1 MSGNSVYLGNP
12 NLKKADVQQNWTK
25 KSVEE
30 YTKCMEDPTYF
41 IQNYVKIVSI
51 DEGLVPF
58 SLWDFQKEII
68 DTFHNNRFTICK
80 LPRQSGKSTT
90 IIAYLLHYVLF
101 NPTVNVAILANKA
114 AVARDLLSR
123 LQLAYE
129 HLPKWLQQGVMSW
142 NKGSLE
148 LENGS
153 KILASSTSASAV
165 RGGSYNIIFL
175 DEFAY
180 VPSNVAEQ
188 FFSSVYPTI
197 SSGKTS
203 KVMIVSTP
211 HGMNMFY
218 KMWTD
223 SENKRNSYI
232 PIEVHW
238 SQVPGRDVTW
248 KEETIKN
255 TSESQF
261 NTEFECVSGDTKITL
276 KDSDTGKIF
285 NVNIEYLMYI
295 RYQKTT
301 SKTYEVL
308 SPSGFVNFSGIQTVP
323 HSKYRHFIF
332 DDGTELKCSLNHRF
346 GKDEILASSLWRGA
360 ELQGKQILYAEDIE
374 EDIDLYDLLNVG
386 GGNLYYTNGLV
397 SHNCEFLGSID
408 TLITSTKL
416 KTLTYK
422 NPVQSNAGIDLY
434 KKPQENHTYMLT
446 ADVSRGTS
454 NDYSAF
460 LVFDITEM
468 PYTIVAKYRD
478 NEIKPL
484 IFPSKIYNI
493 ARVYNQAFVLVEVND
508 IGEQVANTLQFDL
521 EYDNLVMSSMRGRA
535 GQILGGGFSGGRAQ
549 LGVRTTK
556 AVKKIG
562 CSNLK
567 QMIEDNK
574 LIVEDYDIIN
584 ELSTFIVKG
593 SSFQAD
599 DGCTDDLVSC
609 LFIFSWATD
618 QTYFKELTDVDV
630 RKTMMREQQDALEQ
644 DMAPFGFVVTGLED
658 ENIGEVIDE
667 YGTRWNPVV
676 RDYGSNW

>member
-1 MSGNSVYLGNP
+1 METYLGNP
-12 NLKKADVQQNWTK
+12 NLKRANITQEWTK
-25 KSVEE
+25 EEIEE
-30 YTKCMEDPTYF
+30 YAKCMRDPQYF
-41 IQNYVKIVSI
+41 IQHYIKIVSL
-51 DEGLVPF
+51 DEGLIPF
-58 SLWDFQKEII
+58 HLYDFQKEMIG
-68 DTFHNNRFTICK
+68 TFHNNRFTICK

-101 NPTVNVAILANKA
+101 NPNVNVAILANKA
-114 AVARDLLSR
+114 ATARDLLSR

-153 KILASSTSASAV
+153 KILASATSSSAV

-197 SSGKTS
+197 SSGKTT

-218 KMWTD
+218 KLWVD
-223 SENKRNSYI
+223 AEEGRNSYV

-238 SQVPGRDVTW
+238 SEVPGRDEKW

-261 NTEFECVSGDTKITL
+261 NTEFEC
-276 KDSDTGKIF
+276 
-285 NVNIEYLMYI
+285 
-295 RYQKTT
+295 
-301 SKTYEVL
+301 
-308 SPSGFVNFSGIQTVP
+308 
-323 HSKYRHFIF
+323 
-332 DDGTELKCSLNHRF
+332 
-346 GKDEILASSLWRGA
+346 
-360 ELQGKQILYAEDIE
+360 
-374 EDIDLYDLLNVG
+374 
-386 GGNLYYTNGLV
+386 
-397 SHNCEFLGSID
+397 EFLGSID
-408 TLITSTKL
+408 TLITPAKL
-416 KTLTYK
+416 KTLTYRT
-422 NPVQSNAGIDLY
+422 PIQSNAGLDVHVNPID
-434 KKPQENHTYMLT
+434 KHTYMLI
-446 ADVSRGTS
+446 ADVSRGTK

-460 LVFDITEM
+460 AVIDITEL
-468 PYTIVAKYRD
+468 PYKIVAKFRD

-484 IFPSKIYNI
+484 LFPSKIYDV
-493 ARVYNQAFVLVEVND
+493 ALAYNKAFVMVEVND

-521 EYDNLVMSSMRGRA
+521 EYDNLIMASMRGRA

-556 AVKKIG
+556 AVKRIG

-567 QMIEDNK
+567 QLVEDNK
-574 LIVEDYDIIN
+574 LIVEDYDCIN

-593 SSFQAD
+593 QSFEAD
-599 DGCTDDLVSC
+599 EGCNDDLVAC
-609 LFIFSWATD
+609 LFMFAWATD
-618 QTYFKELTDVDV
+618 QTYFKELTDMDV
-630 RKTMMREQQDALEQ
+630 RQTMMREQQDMLEQ
-644 DMAPFGFVVTGLED
+644 DMAPFGFVITGLED
-658 ENIGEVIDE
+658 DNIGEVIDE

>member
-1 MSGNSVYLGNP
+1 MEQTYLGNP
-12 NLKKADVQQNWTK
+12 NLKKANVAQEWTQAE
-25 KSVEE
+25 VEE
-30 YTKCMEDPTYF
+30 YTKCMKDPLYF
-41 IQNYVKIVSI
+41 IQEYIKIVSL

-58 SLWDFQKEII
+58 KLYDFQKEMVG
-68 DTFHNNRFTICK
+68 TFHNNRFTICK

-114 AVARDLLSR
+114 ATARDLLGR

-129 HLPKWLQQGVMSW
+129 NLPKWLQQGVMSW

-197 SSGKTS
+197 SSGKTT

-218 KMWTD
+218 KLWTD
-223 SENKRNSYI
+223 AENQRNTYV

-238 SQVPGRDVTW
+238 SEIPGRDEKW

-261 NTEFECVSGDTKITL
+261 NTEFEC
-276 KDSDTGKIF
+276 
-285 NVNIEYLMYI
+285 
-295 RYQKTT
+295 
-301 SKTYEVL
+301 
-308 SPSGFVNFSGIQTVP
+308 
-323 HSKYRHFIF
+323 
-332 DDGTELKCSLNHRF
+332 
-346 GKDEILASSLWRGA
+346 
-360 ELQGKQILYAEDIE
+360 
-374 EDIDLYDLLNVG
+374 
-386 GGNLYYTNGLV
+386 
-397 SHNCEFLGSID
+397 EFLGSID
-408 TLITSTKL
+408 TLISPYKL
-416 KTLTYK
+416 KTMAYL
-422 NPVQSNAGIDLY
+422 NPIQTNAGLDLY
-434 KKPQENHTYMLT
+434 EKPQQGHTYLLT

-460 LVFDITEM
+460 VIFDVSQM
-468 PYTIVAKYRD
+468 PYRIVAKYRD

-484 IFPSKIYNI
+484 LFPSKIYDV
-493 ARVYNQAFVLVEVND
+493 AMAYNQAFVLVEVND
-508 IGEQVANTLQFDL
+508 IGEQVATTLQFDL
-521 EYDNLVMSSMRGRA
+521 EYDNLIMASMRGRA

-556 AVKKIG
+556 AVKRVG

-567 QMIEDNK
+567 QLIEDDK
-574 LIVEDYDIIN
+574 LIIQDLDTIS
-584 ELSTFIVKG
+584 ELSTYIIKG
-593 SSFQAD
+593 QSFEAD
-599 DGCTDDLVSC
+599 EGCTDDLVAC
-609 LFIFSWATD
+609 LFIFAWTSD
-618 QTYFKELTDVDV
+618 QTYFKELTDMDV
-630 RKTMMREQQDALEQ
+630 RQTMMREQQDALEQ
-644 DMAPFGFVVTGLED
+644 DMAPFGFVVNGLEE
-658 ENIGEVIDE
+658 ENIGEVVDE